1 MDPVAFARIARRIAD
16 ASLGG
21 LTEGEILAD
30 FCTALNE
37 ADVPVQRAVLGADT
51 LHPVL
56 AGRIFGWKQGEDGII
71 LHEFG
76 RSTTEEGERK
86 WRESPFHHLE
96 QSGASQLRV
105 RIAGHNG
112 DFPFPIVTDLA
123 AEGYTD
129 FLVTMTRFGDKAIIG
144 QLDSIYASWST
155 GSEGGYSERQIEM
168 LEALIPFAAAAIRS
182 ASVRRIAD
190 TLAETY
196 LGRDAARRV
205 LSGTITRGEAERI
218 SAALWF
224 SDLRGF
230 TRLSDTVSPE
240 LIMPLLNDYA
250 GAAVAAVHQHGGE
263 VLKFMGD
270 GILAIFRNDGLRHS
284 DLEAATHGALRA
296 LCQAQKNLRDVR
308 NRRANAGLPVA
319 DMTVALHV
327 GDVLYGNFGGE
338 DRLDF
343 TVVGP
348 AVNELSRIAGMVRV
362 VDQPAILSAAF
373 RQAAGGLKDKA
384 VSLGRYALRG
394 VETPQ
399 ELFTLDP
406 EFLRAKLMAA

>member
-144 QLDSIYASWST
+144 QLDSIFASWST
-155 GSEGGYSERQIEM
+155 GSEGG
-168 LEALIPFAAAAIRS
+168 
-182 ASVRRIAD
+182 
-190 TLAETY
+190 
-196 LGRDAARRV
+196 
-205 LSGTITRGEAERI
+205 
-218 SAALWF
+218 
-224 SDLRGF
+224 
-230 TRLSDTVSPE
+230 
-240 LIMPLLNDYA
+240 
-250 GAAVAAVHQHGGE
+250 
-263 VLKFMGD
+263 
-270 GILAIFRNDGLRHS
+270 
-284 DLEAATHGALRA
+284 
-296 LCQAQKNLRDVR
+296 
-308 NRRANAGLPVA
+308 
-319 DMTVALHV
+319 
-327 GDVLYGNFGGE
+327 
-338 DRLDF
+338 
-343 TVVGP
+343 
-348 AVNELSRIAGMVRV
+348 
-362 VDQPAILSAAF
+362 
-373 RQAAGGLKDKA
+373 
-384 VSLGRYALRG
+384 
-394 VETPQ
+394 
-399 ELFTLDP
+399 
-406 EFLRAKLMAA
+406 